1 MKFEIYQYIVP
12 VISLLFLVRISI
24 QLKNKRRSIFS
35 SIVWSIFWIVVGVL
49 ALAPHLLSTF
59 LADVLGFRDNVHAVL
74 FIGLGLALLIIFYLS
89 SVIDKLETQ
98 LTNLVRT
105 LALHDSEHQEREI
118 EEANELKKVKN

>member
-12 VISLLFLVRISI
+12 AVCLIFLVRISV
-24 QLKNKRRSIFS
+24 QVKNKRRSVFS
-35 SIVWSIFWIVVGVL
+35 SIVWSIFWLTVGIL

-59 LADVLGFRDNVHAVL
+59 LAEVLGFRDNVHAVL

-105 LALHDSEHQEREI
+105 LALRDSEHQDRQNDET
-118 EEANELKKVKN
+118 NELKKAKN